1 MQQNIKQTHI
11 EKMRKK
17 FETKPLIAPMDVR
30 LIMGISR
37 STLNRLVNDGTLTP
51 LSLSRANNKR
61 ESRRFELENVLNSFK
76 KTTV

>member
-1 MQQNIKQTHI
+1 MLQNIKQTHI

-51 LSLSRANNKR
+51 LCLTRVNNR
-61 ESRRFELENVLNSFK
+61 RGSRRFELENVLNSFK